1 MKPDKPLSGFRRQL
15 TGTRLF
21 EFEGGGSSKF
31 WDTELRG
38 AELVTRFG
46 SIGTTGQEK
55 VKTFADAAAVA
66 KEQAKLIK
74 QKTGRVI
81 RSFEGKR

>member
-1 MKPDKPLSGFRRQL
+1 MMGVK
-15 TGTRLF
+15 
-21 EFEGGGSSKF
+21 
-31 WDTELRG
+31 
-38 AELVTRFG
+38 LVTRFG

-74 QKTGRVI
+74 EKA
-81 RSFEGKR
+81 GKGYQEF

>member
-15 TGTRLF
+15 TGPRLF
-21 EFEGGGSSKF
+21 KFEGDGSSKF
-31 WDTELRG
+31 WDIEMMG
-38 AELVTRFG
+38 VKLVTRFG

-55 VKTFADAAAVA
+55 VKTFPDAAAAA

-74 QKTGRVI
+74 EKA
-81 RSFEGKR
+81 GKGYQEF